1 MLIGV
6 NSSDSLLIKLNG
18 TGVLS
23 FKLTGSI
30 PVLSVAMAV
39 VTLSIPYRYIYDI
52 GNVRL
57 ATLGEIEISMPHP
70 ISKLLGKQC

>member
-1 MLIGV
+1 MNQNVDLIM
-6 NSSDSLLIKLNG
+6 NTNLWPILLDH
-18 TGVLS
+18 
-23 FKLTGSI
+23 FTGSI

-57 ATLGEIEISMPHP
+57 ATLGEIEILMPR
-70 ISKLLGKQC
+70 